1 MASVTVELM
10 GKPGCHLCDDAR
22 VIVRGV
28 LEEFPG
34 VDLVERN
41 ILEDAEMFETMKN
54 DIPVVLINGQRHS
67 TWRVDADALRQAV
80 TEELA

>member
-34 VDLVERN
+34 VDFAERN
-41 ILEDAEMFETMKN
+41 ILEDAELFETMKN

>member
-1 MASVTVELM
+1 MAPVTVELM

-22 VIVRGV
+22 VIVRDV

-34 VDLVERN
+34 VDFLERN

-54 DIPVVLINGQRHS
+54 DIPVVLINGRRHS
-67 TWRVDADALRQAV
+67 AWRVDADALRLAV
-80 TEELA
+80 SKELS

>member
-22 VIVRGV
+22 LVVRSV

-34 VDLVERN
+34 VDFAERN
-41 ILEDAEMFETMKN
+41 ILEDAELFETMKN

>member
-28 LEEFPG
+28 LEEFTG

-41 ILEDAEMFETMKN
+41 ILEDAEMFEMMKN
-54 DIPVVLINGQRHS
+54 DIPVVMINGQRHS

>member
-28 LEEFPG
+28 LEDFPG

-54 DIPVVLINGQRHS
+54 DIPVVMINGQRHS

>member
-54 DIPVVLINGQRHS
+54 DIPVVMINGQRHS
-67 TWRVDADALRQAV
+67 TWRVDAYALRQAV

>member
-54 DIPVVLINGQRHS
+54 DIPVVMINGQRHS

>member
-10 GKPGCHLCDDAR
+10 GKPGCHMCDDAR

-28 LEEFPG
+28 LEDFPG

-54 DIPVVLINGQRHS
+54 DIPVVMINGQRHS

>member
-34 VDLVERN
+34 VDLAERN

-54 DIPVVLINGQRHS
+54 DIPVVMINGQRHS